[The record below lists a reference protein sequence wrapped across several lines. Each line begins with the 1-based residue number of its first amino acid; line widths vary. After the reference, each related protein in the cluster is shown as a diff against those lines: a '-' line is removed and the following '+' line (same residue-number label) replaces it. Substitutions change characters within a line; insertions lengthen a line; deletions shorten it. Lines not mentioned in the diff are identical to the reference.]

1 MSEAA
6 HFRPGI
12 ALGRYPERKDERVGW
27 MDRAAGASIGVLR
40 QHLGRNDLDR
50 GFLDLIAKAAEG
62 LDQLEERAFAGIVAE
77 LRRELHRHGLRRDLV
92 ARSFA
97 LIRELA
103 GRRLGMRHFNV
114 QLLGGWAM
122 TRGKIVE
129 METGEGKTLTATLP
143 AATAAFAGIPVHVI
157 TVNDFLVS
165 RDAAWMK
172 PLYDALGLSVGIIL
186 EGMTLGERKH
196 AYGCSITYCTNKQIV
211 FDYLKDRLLLQQEN
225 RSLHLRIEG
234 LHRGEPRMHKVMMR
248 GLCFAIVDEA
258 DSVLVDEARTPLI
271 ISGGKSTGDQ
281 ERVYQQALDAARRMR
296 QRRDYLLREHDRNAD
311 LTELGRAHAVRLTER
326 HGGVWNAP
334 SHRED
339 LIRQA
344 LSALH
349 FYILDRHYIV
359 DEGQV
364 RIVDEYTGRIMPDR
378 SWERGLHQMV
388 EAKEG
393 LEISGRRETL
403 ARISY
408 QRFFRRYLRLSG
420 MTGTAKEVADEL
432 WSVYHLDVVRIP
444 TNRRSSR
451 QHKPD
456 SIHSTSAEKWQAIAA
471 RVRAQ
476 HGAGR
481 PVLVGT
487 RSVADSEHLSRLLDE
502 AGIPHSVLNA
512 RQNQAEAEIV
522 AKAGQPRRVTVA
534 TNMAGRGTDIKL
546 AEGVAEAG
554 GLCVIASE
562 RHDARRID
570 RQLFGR
576 CGRQGDPGECQAI
589 VSLDDDLVRGV
600 FGQILDRIRPAD
612 GKVPPWLGRILF
624 GWAQRVMQRRHS
636 EIRRRL
642 LHSDDSLQDLLA
654 FSGRGE

>member
-6 HFRPGI
+6 RFRPGI
-12 ALGRYPERKDERVGW
+12 ALGRYPERGDERLGW
-27 MDRAAGASIGVLR
+27 LDRVADDGIGMLR
-40 QHLGRNDLDR
+40 QRLGRNSLDR
-50 GFLDLIAKAAEG
+50 GFLDLVAKAAEG
-62 LDQLEERAFAGIVAE
+62 LNRLEERDVPAIVAE
-77 LRRELHRHGLRRDLV
+77 LRRELHRDGLKPDLV

-97 LIRELA
+97 LIREMA
-103 GRRLGMRHFNV
+103 GRRLGVRHFDV

-122 TRGKIVE
+122 VRGKIAE

-143 AATAAFAGIPVHVI
+143 AATAALAGIPVHVI

-172 PLYDALGLSVGIIL
+172 PLYDALGLSVGTVL
-186 EGMTLGERKH
+186 EGMPLGERKR
-196 AYGCSITYCTNKQIV
+196 AYDCAITYCTNKQVV
-211 FDYLKDRLLLQQEN
+211 FDYLKDRLVLQQET

-234 LHRGEPRMHKVMMR
+234 LHRAEPRVHSVMMR

-271 ISGGKSTGDQ
+271 ISGGKAMDDQ
-281 ERVYQQALDAARRMR
+281 ERVYRQALEAARSMR
-296 QRRDYLLREHDRNAD
+296 QGRDYTVREQDRNVD
-311 LTELGRAHAVRLTER
+311 LTELGRVHALRLTER
-326 HGGVWNAP
+326 HGGVWSAS

-349 FYILDRHYIV
+349 LYNLDRHYIV

-364 RIVDEYTGRIMPDR
+364 RIVDDYTGRIMPDR

-393 LEISGRRETL
+393 LAISGRQETL

-408 QRFFRRYLRLSG
+408 QRFFRRYLRLAG
-420 MTGTAKEVADEL
+420 MTGTAKEVAGEL
-432 WSVYHLDVVRIP
+432 WSVYRLDVVRIP
-444 TNRRSSR
+444 TNRRSAR
-451 QHKPD
+451 RHEPD
-456 SIHSTSAEKWQAIAA
+456 SVHSTRSEKWQAIAT
-471 RVRAQ
+471 RVREL

-487 RSVADSEHLSRLLDE
+487 RSVADSESLSRLLDDS
-502 AGIPHSVLNA
+502 GIPHRVLNA
-512 RQNQAEAEIV
+512 RQNQAEAEII
-522 AKAGQPRRVTVA
+522 AQAGQPRRVTVA

-589 VSLDDDLVRGV
+589 VSLDDDLVRDV
-600 FGQILDRIRPAD
+600 FGRLLDRIRPAD
-612 GKVPPWLGRILF
+612 DKVPPWLGRVLF
-624 GWAQRVMQRRHS
+624 GWAQRATQRRHS
-636 EIRRRL
+636 KVRRQL
-642 LHSDDSLQDLLA
+642 LRSDDSLQDLLA

>member
-6 HFRPGI
+6 RIRPGI
-12 ALGRYPERKDERVGW
+12 ALGRYPEREDERLRW
-27 MDRAAGASIGVLR
+27 LDRAASAALGALR
-40 QHLGRNDLDR
+40 PHVGRNNLGRD
-50 GFLDLIAKAAEG
+50 FLDLVATATESLG
-62 LDQLEERAFAGIVAE
+62 RLEERAISGVVVE
-77 LRRELHRHGLRRDLV
+77 LRRALHRHGLRPDLV

-103 GRRLGMRHFNV
+103 ERRLGMRHFDV

-122 TRGKIVE
+122 VRGKIAE

-143 AATAAFAGIPVHVI
+143 AATAALAGIPVHVI

-172 PLYDALGLSVGIIL
+172 PLYDALGLSVGTIL
-186 EGMTLGERKH
+186 EGMPFAERKR
-196 AYGCSITYCTNKQIV
+196 AYGCTITYCTNKQVV

-225 RSLHLRIEG
+225 RALHLRIEG
-234 LHRGEPRMHKVMMR
+234 LHRSEPRVQKVMMR
-248 GLCFAIVDEA
+248 GLCFGIVDEA

-271 ISGGKSTGDQ
+271 ISGGQARGDQ
-281 ERVYQQALDAARRMR
+281 ERVYLQALEAARRMR
-296 QRRDYLLREHDRNAD
+296 QGRDYVIREQDRHVD
-311 LTELGRAHAVRLTER
+311 MTELGRAHAVRLTER
-326 HGGVWNAP
+326 HGGVWSAP
-334 SHRED
+334 GHRED
-339 LIRQA
+339 LICQA
-344 LSALH
+344 LSAHHL
-349 FYILDRHYIV
+349 YILDRHYIV
-359 DEGQV
+359 HDGQV

-393 LEISGRRETL
+393 LEISGRQETL

-408 QRFFRRYLRLSG
+408 QRFFRRYLRLAG
-420 MTGTAKEVADEL
+420 MTGTAKEVAGEL
-432 WSVYHLDVVRIP
+432 WSVYRLDVVRIP
-444 TNRRSSR
+444 NNRPSARR
-451 QHKPD
+451 HHPD
-456 SIHSTSAEKWQAIAA
+456 SFHRTAAEKWRAIAA
-471 RVRAQ
+471 RVCEL
-476 HGAGR
+476 HGAER

-502 AGIPHSVLNA
+502 AGVAHSILNA
-512 RQNQAEAEIV
+512 RQNRAEAEII
-522 AKAGQPRRVTVA
+522 AQAGQPRRVTVA

-554 GLCVIASE
+554 GLWVIASE

-589 VSLDDDLVRGV
+589 VSFDDDLVRGV
-600 FGQILDRIRPAD
+600 FGRLLDRIRAAD
-612 GKVPPWLGRILF
+612 GKVPLWLGRALF
-624 GWAQRVMQRRHS
+624 GWAQRTMQRRQS
-636 EIRRRL
+636 AIRRRL
-642 LHSDDSLQDLLA
+642 LYSDDNLQDLLA

>member
-1 MSEAA
+1 M
-6 HFRPGI
+6 RP
-12 ALGRYPERKDERVGW
+12 
-27 MDRAAGASIGVLR
+27 
-40 QHLGRNDLDR
+40 
-50 GFLDLIAKAAEG
+50 
-62 LDQLEERAFAGIVAE
+62 
-77 LRRELHRHGLRRDLV
+77 DLV

-103 GRRLGMRHFNV
+103 GRRLGMRHFDV

-122 TRGKIVE
+122 VRGKIAE

-143 AATAAFAGIPVHVI
+143 AATAAMAGIPVHII

-165 RDAAWMK
+165 RDAAWMR
-172 PLYDALGLSVGIIL
+172 PIYDALGLSVGTIL
-186 EGMTLGERKH
+186 EGMPAPERKR
-196 AYGCSITYCTNKQIV
+196 AYGCAITYCTNKQIV

-225 RSLHLRIEG
+225 RALHLRIES
-234 LHRGEPRMHKVMMR
+234 LHRTEPRVHKVMMR

-271 ISGGKSTGDQ
+271 ISGGQGAGDQ
-281 ERVYQQALDAARRMR
+281 ERVYRQALDAARRMR
-296 QRRDYLLREHDRNAD
+296 RGRDYVTRERDRQID

-326 HGGVWNAP
+326 NGGVWSAP
-334 SHRED
+334 SHRDD
-339 LIRQA
+339 LISQA

-349 FYILDRHYIV
+349 LYILDKHYIIA
-359 DEGQV
+359 EGQV

-393 LEISGRRETL
+393 LEISGRQETL

-420 MTGTAKEVADEL
+420 MTGTAKEVAGEL
-432 WSVYHLDVVRIP
+432 WSVYRLDVVRIP
-444 TNRRSSR
+444 TNRPSAR
-451 QHKPD
+451 QQHAD
-456 SIHSTSAEKWQAIAA
+456 RVHATADEKWRAIAA
-471 RVRAQ
+471 RVSEL
-476 HGAGR
+476 HSAGR

-502 AGIPHSVLNA
+502 AGVRHSVLNA
-512 RQNQAEAEIV
+512 RQNRAEAEIV
-522 AKAGQPRRVTVA
+522 AQAGQPRRVTVA

-546 AEGVAEAG
+546 AQGVAEAG
-554 GLCVIASE
+554 GLWVIASE

-576 CGRQGDPGECQAI
+576 CGRQGDPGECEAI
-589 VSLDDDLVRGV
+589 VSLDDELVRGV
-600 FGQILDRIRPAD
+600 FGRHLERIRPA
-612 GKVPPWLGRILF
+612 GGQVPRWLGWVLF
-624 GWAQRVMQRRHS
+624 GWAQRTTQMRHGS
-636 EIRRRL
+636 IRRRL
-642 LHSDDSLQDLLA
+642 LHSDESLEDLLA